1 MKFKLGYLNILIFD
15 DNLSLV
21 EDNLLEALVN
31 SLLNVFGGGF
41 VTNHSKEQLIR

>member
-21 EDNLLEALVN
+21 EDNLLKTLVD
-31 SLLNVFGGGF
+31 SLFDVFGGGF
-41 VTNHSKEQLIR
+41 VTNHSNE